1 MWRLFCHA
9 DLVVDHGAAHIF
21 LCLFRA
27 YLIGSVL
34 TISFV
39 FLFLDLTNAGL
50 DIARDT
56 EEHVLTQLRNVNWL
70 VALVNDVW
78 ISLLTKL
85 VIEYGIMAHTCLDL
99 LTTLVCSGLLK
110 LNHLL

>member
-1 MWRLFCHA
+1 MWRLLGHA

-34 TISFV
+34 AICSI

-50 DIARDT
+50 DVARDT
-56 EEHVLTQLRNVNWL
+56 EEHVLTQLCNVNWL
-70 VALVNDVW
+70 VALIDDVW
-78 ISLLTKL
+78 IALLTKL
-85 VIEYGIMAHTCLDL
+85 VIKDGIMAHTCFDL
-99 LTTLVCSGLLK
+99 LTTLVRSGLLK